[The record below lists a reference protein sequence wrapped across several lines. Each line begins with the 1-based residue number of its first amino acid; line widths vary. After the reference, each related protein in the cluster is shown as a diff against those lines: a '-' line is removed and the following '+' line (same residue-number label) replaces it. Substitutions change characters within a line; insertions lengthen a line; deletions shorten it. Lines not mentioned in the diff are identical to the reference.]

1 MKLKEITKSF
11 QIEPNIL
18 KHVFRVMKKQNKK
31 HLELYIQKLIPE
43 MDKAEEKARELNEL
57 TKETEEKE

>member
-18 KHVFRVMKKQNKK
+18 NHVFRVMKKQNKTK
-31 HLELYIQKLIPE
+31 NTLNYIYKNSYQKW
-43 MDKAEEKARELNEL
+43 
-57 TKETEEKE
+57 TKKKKRQEN